1 MPFPLTRLD
10 WSHQCSNASSALAT
24 GYPVSGRVSHWLDR
38 GMSHEIVSP
47 GRCSPG
53 DKVAVLSPS
62 WAAPA
67 LYPQIHEQALRRIR
81 DDLGLEP
88 VEYPTTRRLA
98 SPEERA
104 ADVMAALADPEIRAV
119 IATIGGDDQISLL
132 RHLDPDIA
140 RADPKPFV
148 GYSDN
153 TNLLNWLWFHGIEGV
168 HGGNT
173 QVNLGPGPAP
183 DAQHLTSLRTALFGG
198 DVHLAP
204 VTRTRDMGLPW
215 DDPAALTDPPPDL
228 PAEPWTWSGPERV
241 VTGRTWGGCFEIVR
255 WTLEVGRFVRPV
267 EDYAGCVLM
276 LEPTEEMPSP
286 EEVFR
291 GLRNVGERG
300 ILEAASALLW
310 GRPFASGPGHTRTEA
325 EVSAFRAEHRE
336 QVLRVVEAYNVDLV
350 VALDVDFGHTS
361 PQWVLPYGG
370 WVAVD
375 GVQRTIT
382 AHFA

>member
-47 GRCSPG
+47 RRCSPG

-204 VTRTRDMGLPW
+204 VTRTRDMGLP
-215 DDPAALTDPPPDL
+215 DGLAD
-228 PAEPWTWSGPERV
+228 AETRDAGQQPGAQI
-241 VTGRTWGGCFEIVR
+241 GH
-255 WTLEVGRFVRPV
+255 EV
-267 EDYAGCVLM
+267 
-276 LEPTEEMPSP
+276 
-286 EEVFR
+286 
-291 GLRNVGERG
+291 RNVAP
-300 ILEAASALLW
+300 I
-310 GRPFASGPGHTRTEA
+310 
-325 EVSAFRAEHRE
+325 
-336 QVLRVVEAYNVDLV
+336 
-350 VALDVDFGHTS
+350 
-361 PQWVLPYGG
+361 
-370 WVAVD
+370 
-375 GVQRTIT
+375 
-382 AHFA
+382 

>member
-1 MPFPLTRLD
+1 
-10 WSHQCSNASSALAT
+10 
-24 GYPVSGRVSHWLDR
+24 
-38 GMSHEIVSP
+38 MSHEIVSP
-47 GRCSPG
+47 RRCRPG

-67 LYPQIHEQALRRIR
+67 LFPEIHEQALRRIR

-104 ADVMAALADPEIRAV
+104 ADVMAAFADPDIRAV
-119 IATIGGDDQISLL
+119 LATIGGDDQITLL
-132 RHLDPDIA
+132 KHLDPEIV
-140 RADPKPFV
+140 RTDPKPFL

-153 TNLLNWLWFHGIEGV
+153 TNLLNWLSFHGVEGV
-168 HGGNT
+168 YGGST
-173 QVNLGPGPAP
+173 QVHLGPGTRP
-183 DAQHLTSLRTALFGG
+183 DAEHLTSLHAALFGG
-198 DVHLAP
+198 DVDLVP

-215 DDPAALTDPPPDL
+215 DDPAALSDPPPDL
-228 PAEPWTWSGPERV
+228 PAEPWTWTGPERV

-267 EDYAGCVLM
+267 ENYAGCVLL

-291 GLRNVGERG
+291 GLRNLGERG
-300 ILEAASALLW
+300 ILGAASALLW
-310 GRPFASGPGHTRTEA
+310 GRPFASGPGRTRTDAEA
-325 EVSAFRAEHRE
+325 SAFRAEHRE
-336 QVLRVVEAYNVDLV
+336 QVLRVVETYHPDLV

-370 WVAVD
+370 VVTVD
-375 GVQRTIT
+375 GVRRTIT